1 MRILFLIILSQCFPF
16 LTVGQKTFVVKG
28 MIINSSVPVKVFL
41 MYRNG
46 QSPDSTL
53 LINGSFSFKGKITNP
68 FKTSIYTQELNSK
81 EQYPK
86 REYLELYIDEGL
98 TEITAFKSLKN
109 AVIKGG
115 RLQNE
120 FNELQDSLSWI
131 RQTYDHLSSLIKTKE
146 IDETTKMRLRSSYK
160 SFYGP
165 SDSIENRFISTHPS
179 SVVSWDI
186 VANRGI
192 IIHPDELEPVF
203 NMLSEDLK
211 KKPAAIDLKERIET
225 AKKLRIG
232 NAAIDFTSITP
243 EGKEVSLSSFKGK
256 YVLIDFWAS
265 WCGPCRAENPYMVKA
280 YASLKPDN
288 FEIFGVSLDD
298 DRIPWLKA
306 VTEDKLPWVQV
317 SDLKGFSTVAKTYGI
332 RAIPQNL
339 LLDPQGKIIG
349 INLRG
354 ETLTEEV
361 KKRMVK

>member
-16 LTVGQKTFVVKG
+16 LTVGQKTFAVKG

-46 QSPDSTL
+46 QAPDSTL
-53 LINGSFSFKGKITNP
+53 LINGSFSFKGKIINP
-68 FKTSIYTQELNSK
+68 FKTSIYTQELNPK

-86 REYLELYIDEGL
+86 REYLELYIEEGL
-98 TEITAFKSLKN
+98 TEITAFKTLKN

-115 RLQNE
+115 RLQHE

-146 IDETTKMRLRSSYK
+146 IDDTTKRRLRSSYK

-165 SDSIENRFISTHPS
+165 IDSIENRFIATHPS
-179 SVVSWDI
+179 SIVSWDI

-211 KKPAAIDLKERIET
+211 RKPAAIDLKERIET

-232 NAAIDFTSITP
+232 NNAIDFTSITP

-256 YVLIDFWAS
+256 YVLVDFWAS
-265 WCGPCRAENPYMVKA
+265 WCGPCRAENPYMIKA
-280 YASLKPDN
+280 YNNLKSDN

-306 VTEDKLPWVQV
+306 VTEDKLPWIQV

-339 LLDPQGKIIG
+339 LIDPQGKIIG

-354 ETLTEEV
+354 ETLNAEV
-361 KKRMVK
+361 KKRMVQ